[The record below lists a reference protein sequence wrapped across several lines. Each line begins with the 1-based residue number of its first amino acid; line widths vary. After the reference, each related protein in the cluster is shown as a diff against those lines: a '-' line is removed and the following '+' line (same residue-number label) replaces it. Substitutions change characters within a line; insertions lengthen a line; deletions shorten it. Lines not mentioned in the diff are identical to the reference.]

1 MNTISK
7 TILLTAGLA
16 GGLSLSSCIAPY
28 DSGVTTS
35 TETTTY
41 RPGYTTRTLPGGYR
55 TETISGNSYYYHNGA
70 YYQRRADNYV
80 VVDAPRQSR
89 YYGEYTQYGN
99 RTVHN
104 HQDGSSHVITELPRG
119 YTTVDY
125 RGEPYYRYQDS
136 YYRRQGSGYVT
147 VANPF

>member
-1 MNTISK
+1 MNTFTK
-7 TILLTAGLA
+7 TILLTAGIA
-16 GGLSLSSCIAPY
+16 GGLSLSSCVTPY

-35 TETTTY
+35 TEVTTY

-55 TETISGNSYYYHNGA
+55 SETIAGSNYYYHNGA

-80 VVDAPRQSR
+80 VVEAPRRSQ
-89 YYGEYTQYGN
+89 YYNEYSQYGN

-104 HQDGSSHVITELPRG
+104 HPDGSAHVIDTLPRG

-136 YYRRQGSGYVT
+136 YYRRQGSGYIT
-147 VANPF
+147 VASPF

>member
-1 MNTISK
+1 MNTITK

-16 GGLSLSSCIAPY
+16 GGLSLSSCVAPY
-28 DSGVTTS
+28 DSGVSSS
-35 TETTTY
+35 TQVTTY
-41 RPGYTTRTLPGGYR
+41 RPGYTVNTLPGGYR
-55 TETISGNSYYYHNGA
+55 SERIGDSEYYYHNGA
-70 YYQRRADNYV
+70 YYQRRSNNYV

-89 YYGEYTQYGN
+89 YYGEYSQYGN

-104 HQDGSSHVITELPRG
+104 HRDGSSHVITELPRG

-125 RGEPYYRYQDS
+125 RGEPYYRYQDN

-147 VANPF
+147 VARPY